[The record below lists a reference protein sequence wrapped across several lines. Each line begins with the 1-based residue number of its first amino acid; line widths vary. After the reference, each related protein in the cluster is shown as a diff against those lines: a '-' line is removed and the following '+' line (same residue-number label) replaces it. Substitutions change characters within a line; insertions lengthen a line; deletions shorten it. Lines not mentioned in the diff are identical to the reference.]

1 MTMKREGNHPLL
13 GLTLALF
20 CSLFS
25 IKCWSMAVDDL
36 TAQAEKFLRQRIG
49 GTHGAETRFEITV
62 GPLDR
67 RMRLSACAVPLQ
79 FQAPTGELLGRVSI
93 KASCNSST
101 QGWSLYIP
109 ANVRQFRPVVV
120 AAHPISRGSAL
131 DASAITLRQSDISTL
146 PQGYFTDPR
155 QLLEQLARRDIAP
168 GEPLRQSLLQPQ
180 RLIKRG
186 DEVVILAE
194 VDGLTVR
201 SSGIALA
208 DGAAGAQIDI
218 RNLRSERIIRARVHS
233 AGTVMVR
240 L

>member
-1 MTMKREGNHPLL
+1 MV
-13 GLTLALF
+13 F
-20 CSLFS
+20 
-25 IKCWSMAVDDL
+25 
-36 TAQAEKFLRQRIG
+36 
-49 GTHGAETRFEITV
+49 
-62 GPLDR
+62 
-67 RMRLSACAVPLQ
+67 
-79 FQAPTGELLGRVSI
+79 
-93 KASCNSST
+93 
-101 QGWSLYIP
+101 
-109 ANVRQFRPVVV
+109 

-194 VDGLTVR
+194 EDGLTVR